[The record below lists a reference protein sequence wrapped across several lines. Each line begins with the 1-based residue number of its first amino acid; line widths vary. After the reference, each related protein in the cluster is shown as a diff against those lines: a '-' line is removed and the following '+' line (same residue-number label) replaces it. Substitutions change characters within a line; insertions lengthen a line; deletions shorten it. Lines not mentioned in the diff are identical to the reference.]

1 MIALVGSG
9 DEPLFSPRKLRLCNT
24 RNNTLICELNFITAI
39 QAVKLNKKRMIVVM
53 ETKIHIY
60 DITNV
65 RIMHTI
71 DTITNSLGLVAF
83 SPSDNCNLVYP
94 ANRKT
99 GDVCLFDALSLH
111 SIKLIQAHKMPVTA
125 MAINCNGT
133 LIATASETGTIIRV
147 FSVSDASKPVC
158 TFRRGSSPATIYSMA
173 FSLDSSLLVASSSN
187 GTVHV
192 FKLPKVENYYQPGIV
207 STYLPEYLSDIWEPA
222 RCFAWFK
229 LPVVGLKS
237 LCGFTQ
243 YNSEVMVVTADGYF
257 CTYSLDATN
266 GGECKLLQENSLL
279 KNNAI

>member
-1 MIALVGSG
+1 MNVRGRSELLFCNFNQDQTCLIVGTTKGFSVYRTNPFTLCYQQSTGGVRLAEMLFSSSMIALVGSG

-111 SIKLIQAHKMPVTA
+111 SIKVL
-125 MAINCNGT
+125 CLRYG
-133 LIATASETGTIIRV
+133 LRV
-147 FSVSDASKPVC
+147 SVYAWNSSFKPIKC
-158 TFRRGSSPATIYSMA
+158 
-173 FSLDSSLLVASSSN
+173 L
-187 GTVHV
+187 
-192 FKLPKVENYYQPGIV
+192 
-207 STYLPEYLSDIWEPA
+207 
-222 RCFAWFK
+222 
-229 LPVVGLKS
+229 
-237 LCGFTQ
+237 
-243 YNSEVMVVTADGYF
+243 
-257 CTYSLDATN
+257 
-266 GGECKLLQENSLL
+266 
-279 KNNAI
+279 